1 MVKLYAKDSYKKAEF
16 APKIRGIIDLF
27 RPFTLLAPLIGGTAA
42 ALMALALD
50 PLPKFADRF
59 ILDGAFIGPEFS
71 WSYPFIYW
79 RFPLLELLTGVSAL
93 MLVNAGSNVL
103 NQVYDFKI
111 DKINKPY
118 RPIPSKVITLNEA
131 RTVAWVVYLITLWR
145 AATVSSG
152 AFLFLILIIMLI
164 TIFYSIPPLQ
174 FKKRLFISNLS
185 IAFGR
190 GLLGFVAGW
199 CIFGNPF
206 NQTPWLIGS
215 IMSIYLLGAV
225 TTKDF
230 TDMKGDAKYG
240 MRTLPVVFGKQKAIT
255 ISAPFFVIPF
265 ILIPIGIW
273 RGHLIPET
281 INMMAL
287 IIWGAL
293 IVLLLYRYA
302 DVPDK
307 KFENTPA
314 WLHMYLMLMAIQLGF
329 SLVYIYHAIVAG

>member
-1 MVKLYAKDSYKKAEF
+1 MVKLFAKDSYRKAEF

-42 ALMALALD
+42 ALMALAID
-50 PLPKFADRF
+50 PLPEFADSF
-59 ILDGAFIGPEFS
+59 VAPKFS
-71 WSYPFIYW
+71 WGYPFVFW
-79 RFPLLELLTGVSAL
+79 AFPLTELITGVTAL

-103 NQVYDFKI
+103 NQVYDLKI

-118 RPIPSKVITLNEA
+118 RPIPAKVLTKDEA

-145 AATVSSG
+145 AAAVGSG
-152 AFLFLILIIMLI
+152 AFLFLVLIIMLI
-164 TIFYSIPPLQ
+164 TIFYSMPPIR

-185 IAFGR
+185 IAFAR
-190 GLLGFVAGW
+190 GMLGFAAGW

-206 NQTPWLIGS
+206 NQTPWLIGVV
-215 IMSIYLLGAV
+215 ISIYLIGAV

-230 TDMKGDAKYG
+230 TDVKGDKRFG
-240 MRTLPVVFGKQKAIT
+240 MRTLPVVFGTKKAIT
-255 ISAPFFVIPF
+255 ISAPFFVLPF
-265 ILIPIGIW
+265 LLIPIGIW

-281 INMMAL
+281 INMLVL
-287 IIWGAL
+287 IVWGVF

-307 KFENTPA
+307 KFENTQV
-314 WLHMYLMLMAIQLGF
+314 WMHMYLMLMAIQVGF
-329 SLVYIYHAIVAG
+329 CLVYIHHAIVAG